1 VKYIITL
8 LSLLL
13 AGFSGTGFA
22 ASDTADIDFSGSVP
36 QSCTFGLKTNGLLTN
51 SGSGTLTTGTAGT
64 VPIVC
69 NTVGSTLKIAA
80 PTPTPGSVAATA
92 DSLSSTATL
101 TGANIGTIT
110 SGGTTTITLAS
121 QSTVGSPTEVTVG
134 MTADFNTTYGTN
146 IPGGNYNYTVTL
158 TLTP

>member
-22 ASDTADIDFSGSVP
+22 ASAITTDIDFSGTVP
-36 QSCTFGLKTNGLLTN
+36 QSCTFGTKTNGLLTD

-69 NTVGSTLKIAA
+69 NTVGSTLVIA
-80 PTPTPGSVAATA
+80 PPVEGSVAVTA
-92 DSLSSTATL
+92 NALSSTATL
-101 TGANIGTIT
+101 SGANSGTIT

-121 QSTVGSPTEVTVG
+121 QSTVGTPTDVAVG
-134 MTADFNTTYGTN
+134 MTADFTGTYGTN

-158 TLTP
+158 SLTP